1 LPQQPAKPS
10 QPEAAGRP
18 IIGAMG
24 TPSDITDEFDD
35 ESLRR
40 SIEQAS
46 TTGTW
51 RNDAGFE
58 DPKLKEI
65 AQKLATA
72 PIENYAERRLRE
84 LQERAARKEQSLVK
98 AVEPTRFADE
108 PVFRDDPD
116 EWRERVV
123 PTPKPAAPAAKP
135 RPAAEAPTK
144 PPPVARAPA
153 PIARAALPDFAVR
166 EWILPLGTAALAFGL
181 GAAANGAVAGWTT
194 SLLWRAGVAT
204 LVAGA
209 AWRLLEVGR
218 VAAAVSGAALYLVA
232 FATTSAIGDPS
243 YQFGMFLGVLVA
255 TAGGFVAGCAIEAR
269 CSSRYRLATLPTND
283 GPVKPC

>member
-1 LPQQPAKPS
+1 MSKP
-10 QPEAAGRP
+10 G
-18 IIGAMG
+18 
-24 TPSDITDEFDD
+24 DITDEFDD
-35 ESLRR
+35 DALRQ
-40 SIEQAS
+40 SIETAS
-46 TTGTW
+46 TKGTW
-51 RNDAGFE
+51 KNDAGFE

-98 AVEPTRFADE
+98 AVEPTRFADD

-123 PTPKPAAPAAKP
+123 PTTKQASPAAKP
-135 RPAAEAPTK
+135 RPTAEAPTK
-144 PPPVARAPA
+144 PPPVAIAPA
-153 PIARAALPDFAVR
+153 PVAKAAWPDFAVR
-166 EWILPLGTAALAFGL
+166 EWALPVGAAALAFGL
-181 GAAANGAVAGWTT
+181 GAAANGAVAGWTA

-218 VAAAVSGAALYLVA
+218 LAAALSGAAIHLAA

-243 YQFGMFLGVLVA
+243 YQFGVFLGALVA
-255 TAGGFVAGCAIEAR
+255 TAGSFVAGLASEAR
-269 CSSRYRLATLPTND
+269 RASLYRPATLPTND
-283 GPVKPC
+283 GPLKPC

>member
-123 PTPKPAAPAAKP
+123 PTP
-135 RPAAEAPTK
+135 
-144 PPPVARAPA
+144 PVASAPA